1 MQARTETFKYAF
13 LPYINNI
20 LINRRKNMREG
31 ISEKEL
37 AFISVLELKKKYF
50 FTLNEISS
58 FFKNANERGVYVHRL
73 RKKRRII
80 KLNRHKYFLVPIK
93 APNSN
98 WSEHPFILIDEIMD
112 GKNYCIVG
120 TASANYWKLSEQIPQ
135 VFEVWNNRKHKIIN
149 IFNAIICFK
158 KHKLSDLPK
167 SEKRQIHGHS
177 FIIASKE
184 ESRRWK

>member
-1 MQARTETFKYAF
+1 MKNKKD
-13 LPYINNI
+13 L
-20 LINRRKNMREG
+20 RRG
-31 ISEKEL
+31 LSEKEL
-37 AFISVLELKKKYF
+37 LAISELELNQKYF
-50 FTLNEISS
+50 FRLDDITKC
-58 FFKNANERGVYVHRL
+58 FKNKNERNVYVYKL
-73 RKKRRII
+73 RRKGRII

-167 SEKRQIHGHS
+167 SEKRQAYGHS